1 MPIPRFRIR
10 TLMIAVAA
18 VAIPCVWIRMAL
30 DGNWVVPFAGLL
42 GTVVIVGRARR
53 RHSNLARPRT

>member
-18 VAIPCVWIRMAL
+18 VAVAFAVWR
-30 DGNWVVPFAGLL
+30 GLL
-42 GTVVIVGRARR
+42 FVARLIAFS
-53 RHSNLARPRT
+53 HGM